1 MRTATTTAL
10 VLTLSLVLVPA
21 LAAEVVVRPHEPAED
36 GWSIRSGAAP
46 AGPPSVKVNE
56 PADSLFVPFFEV
68 DTGDPAGTTT
78 LFAVRN
84 ISSDG
89 VSLEIRY
96 MSGTGQ
102 LLRTE
107 LASLDAQE
115 TFTRNVRDLSGLPAD
130 VLGRARG
137 FIEVRLLSADDGSSA
152 PHLVGDYLQV
162 DVGDAF
168 ATGERMVT
176 DADFCE
182 EQELRFLDFGA
193 GTELRFL
200 IRNPRGSDD
209 GSDPPSA
216 TVRTYAEDGT
226 LLDERD
232 LFTDAQAF
240 ELSAGVFTTESFGT
254 LVFDFSNSGGGV
266 VYGEYSADGRFS
278 VGLNGACR
286 LVSSL

>member
-1 MRTATTTAL
+1 MRTVTLTA
-10 VLTLSLVLVPA
+10 VILSLVLAPA
-21 LAAEVVVRPHEPAED
+21 LAAEVLVRPHEPAED
-36 GWSIRSGAAP
+36 GWAIRSSAAP
-46 AGPPSVKVNE
+46 VGPPAAKVNR

-107 LASLDAQE
+107 LAGLDAQE
-115 TFTRNVRDLSGLPAD
+115 TFTRNVRDVAGLPD
-130 VLGRARG
+130 DFLGRARG
-137 FIEVRLLSADDGSSA
+137 FIEVRLLSADDGSST

-176 DADFCE
+176 DDDFCE

-200 IRNPRGSDD
+200 IRNPRGDDD
-209 GSDPPSA
+209 GSDPPSV

-240 ELSAGVFTTESFGT
+240 ELGAGVFTTESFGT
-254 LVFDFSNSGGGV
+254 LVFDFANSDGGV
-266 VYGEYSADGRFS
+266 VYGEYSADGQFS
-278 VGLNGACR
+278 VGLNGACTV
-286 LVSSL
+286 VSSL

>member
-1 MRTATTTAL
+1 MRTVTLTA
-10 VLTLSLVLVPA
+10 VILSLVLAPA
-21 LAAEVVVRPHEPAED
+21 LAAEVLVRPHEPVEK
-36 GWSIRSGAAP
+36 GWAIQSDTALVRAP
-46 AGPPSVKVNE
+46 AEKVNE

-107 LASLDAQE
+107 LAGLDAQE
-115 TFTRNVRDLSGLPAD
+115 TFTRNVRDVSGLPD
-130 VLGRARG
+130 DFLGRARG

-176 DADFCE
+176 DDDFCE

-209 GSDPPSA
+209 GSDPPSV

-240 ELSAGVFTTESFGT
+240 ELTAGVFTTESFGT
-254 LVFDFSNSGGGV
+254 LVFDFANSGGGV
-266 VYGEYSADGRFS
+266 VYGEYSADGKFS
-278 VGLNGACR
+278 VGLNGACT
-286 LVSSL
+286 VHSSL